1 MEQVAKAIGY
11 LIYAVASAD
20 NHVSPEEK
28 RIVHEV
34 INEQWKILADEE
46 DPFGARALDF
56 IDKIIVAMDE
66 KQVESSMAL
75 ELFKGI
81 YTEKKELFTPELKQF
96 ILAICIKTGSAF
108 NRMNKSELVLLSRIE
123 LLLKNE

>member
-1 MEQVAKAIGY
+1 
-11 LIYAVASAD
+11 
-20 NHVSPEEK
+20 
-28 RIVHEV
+28 
-34 INEQWKILADEE
+34 
-46 DPFGARALDF
+46 
-56 IDKIIVAMDE
+56 
-66 KQVESSMAL
+66 MAL

-96 ILAICIKTGSAF
+96 ILTICIKTGSAF